1 MHFVIDLLVNRI
13 SSDRESPCMNV
24 DILLF
29 LAEVIKFVGQNYDT
43 TKITTENSAELIG
56 RLIFKPSNNDIKK

>member
-1 MHFVIDLLVNRI
+1 MDFVIDLLVNRI
-13 SSDRESPCMNV
+13 SSDRENQCMNV